1 MANTKLSAFLSLLL
15 VFCSGMVVGIV
26 GYRVYNTRVS
36 PPVRAQEKRSPEE
49 VRNHLVDEMTKEVH
63 LDDQQVTLLKQ
74 IYDTTFANFGEVRT
88 REDTELANIHEQQVD
103 RIKKMLRPDQIPLYD
118 ALRARRE
125 AEHRKSG
132 GRRKGGPEEK
142 SVK

>member
-1 MANTKLSAFLSLLL
+1 
-15 VFCSGMVVGIV
+15 
-26 GYRVYNTRVS
+26 
-36 PPVRAQEKRSPEE
+36 